1 MDLAWINPAGWHPD
15 ARADHARRS
24 PSGSSSSADRCLR
37 GSARKLAS
45 LRMLLIAEVWWVRP
59 LRSTT
64 GTLLQLAYV
73 ENHGPN
79 LLLCQ
84 NTLGARHTG
93 RPKAVIDNP
102 FQ

>member
-59 LRSTT
+59 LPSHDRGFASIGVCRERWTKSVA
-64 GTLLQLAYV
+64 LSEYPWSPAY
-73 ENHGPN
+73 
-79 LLLCQ
+79 
-84 NTLGARHTG
+84 R
-93 RPKAVIDNP
+93 KAIDRYR
-102 FQ
+102 